1 MWSTQNENRGKNVRM
16 HVKRQVYSDAAC
28 YLCLSLRVYDIED
41 VEEGPSLAL
50 LKRWHYWKDVDE
62 NSNVI

>member
-50 LKRWHYWKDVDE
+50 LKRWHY
-62 NSNVI
+62 